1 MEHPPMYDR
10 LPLPTKVT
18 RIINI
23 IYIYM
28 NTSYVITFYAV
39 IGLLILASFIAGYIL
54 SRTHSFSHFRRLFPQ
69 SDAQN
74 DENPTK

>member
-1 MEHPPMYDR
+1 MEHPPMSDR
-10 LPLPTKVT
+10 LPLPTKAT
-18 RIINI
+18 QIINI
-23 IYIYM
+23 IYM

-54 SRTHSFSHFRRLFPQ
+54 SRTHSFPHFRRLFPQ